1 MTFNPVDKFIK
12 DIENSLIAFSDAV
25 DIDLDIDETF
35 YSYRDFEKIEMVR
48 DDMDIA
54 VGHLVDM
61 KFQKLPLSSK
71 MKSVLDELLYSVDQF
86 NELFLEEYKEK

>member
-1 MTFNPVDKFIK
+1 MTYNPVDKFIE
-12 DIENSLIAFSDAV
+12 DITNSLKEFSEAV
-25 DIDLDIDETF
+25 DIDLDDV
-35 YSYRDFEKIEMVR
+35 YNYYDFEKIEMVR
-48 DDMDIA
+48 DDIDTA
-54 VGHLVDM
+54 AGHLVDM